1 MPTTAG
7 APLPPRDEA
16 RWFRRPA
23 YLAALRVRHETVTV
37 QGAGF
42 QARLRA
48 CEDGGWVV
56 IFPALPQL
64 MTRGTSRQH
73 ARLEARALV
82 EGYLRALRARHGAA
96 AARRADQR
104 QRPLARAA

>member
-1 MPTTAG
+1 MPSTAG

-23 YLAALRVRHETVTV
+23 YLAALRVWQETVTV

-64 MTRGTSRQH
+64 MTRGTSCQQ
-73 ARLEARALV
+73 ARLEARAIV
-82 EGYLRALRARHGAA
+82 AGYLRRLRTRGGV
-96 AARRADQR
+96 AARRVDQR
-104 QRPLARAA
+104 ALPRAA

>member
-1 MPTTAG
+1 MATAAR

-23 YLAALRVRHETVTV
+23 YLAAMRVWQETVTV

-48 CEDGGWVV
+48 CEDGGCVV
-56 IFPALPQL
+56 TFPALPQL
-64 MTRGTSRQH
+64 MTRGTSCQQ

-82 EGYLRALRARHGAA
+82 AGYLRRLPTHGGVAA
-96 AARRADQR
+96 GRADQR
-104 QRPLARAA
+104 QRALPRAA

>member
-42 QARLRA
+42 QARLRT
-48 CEDGGWVV
+48 CEMAAGW
-56 IFPALPQL
+56 
-64 MTRGTSRQH
+64 
-73 ARLEARALV
+73 
-82 EGYLRALRARHGAA
+82 
-96 AARRADQR
+96 
-104 QRPLARAA
+104 